1 MSAFGRILNA
11 LSLYIPSEDT
21 ETATTHNASHQ
32 GGPGFLVLLPSVPRV
47 GEAVPCENQ
56 RFPDEFYQGGGLLRL
71 TRVAERPEIN
81 DFRPFFFGFRGWR
94 WLAGERFRTSFKHT
108 FGHNPGVYPL

>member
-47 GEAVPCENQ
+47 GEAV
-56 RFPDEFYQGGGLLRL
+56 L
-71 TRVAERPEIN
+71 AKIN
-81 DFRPFFFGFRGWR
+81 V
-94 WLAGERFRTSFKHT
+94 FRTNFTKAA
-108 FGHNPGVYPL
+108 VC